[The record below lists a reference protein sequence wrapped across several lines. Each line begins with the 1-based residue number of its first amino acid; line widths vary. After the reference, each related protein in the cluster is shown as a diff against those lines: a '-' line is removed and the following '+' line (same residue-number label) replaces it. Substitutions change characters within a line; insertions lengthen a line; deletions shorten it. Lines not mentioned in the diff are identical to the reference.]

1 MADASNSTSTFT
13 LQGVGASSVLGSK
26 PNQEDRYTVLLPDE
40 FSGHTDSL
48 AFFAVYDGHASD
60 KVAEHAS
67 KNIRR
72 LLTISKELRQGNYES
87 AIEQAIQ
94 AEEKELLQGFW
105 AGEELYAVAGST
117 AALVFVNLTRGIL
130 VVANLGDSHVLL
142 GEADGADH
150 TSLRVE
156 RLTTSHKPE
165 HAGERHRIES
175 AGGTL
180 NTDSGVP
187 RVGGLNISRG
197 LGDLQYKLPLK
208 DIGEQSISGG
218 QEKVC
223 VEPSKKGDLVSSYP
237 SFKRYT
243 LQSDRR
249 YFLALTTDGVTNT
262 MDDETIMH
270 QIAESKHEG
279 MDADRV
285 AAKITEKAS
294 KAPSSDNATCVTV
307 FRDGHNLCK
316 MFESVVS
323 PPQVR
328 GRVPRVQTVA
338 RPAVATNIIDI
349 RSDEAET
356 QLRHSLEESIHAAC
370 HGEAAMPELL
380 LWDEKGLRYFEDVT
394 YAPSYYLTNEEIGL
408 LEKHKY
414 QIAEHIPSGSM
425 LIELG
430 SGNLRKIKILL
441 DALDELGREV
451 DYFALDV
458 SYQELHRTLSIV
470 PPGTFRHVRCFGL
483 LGTYD
488 DGRDWMHLPEIRSRS
503 KTILSLG
510 STLGSFQRP
519 EAADFLASFVT
530 PESNS
535 SLLIGLDGCKDADR
549 VLAAYND
556 PEGINR
562 RFIKH
567 GLERANEILGPDT
580 FDLDKWAVIGRWDA
594 AQGSHNQYYLPSE
607 DVSLAGKTIPA
618 GRRILAVKSH
628 KYDADDRDALCRRA
642 ELAVGDAWAS
652 KNQYNLLYL
661 EKP

>member
-1 MADASNSTSTFT
+1 
-13 LQGVGASSVLGSK
+13 
-26 PNQEDRYTVLLPDE
+26 
-40 FSGHTDSL
+40 
-48 AFFAVYDGHASD
+48 
-60 KVAEHAS
+60 
-67 KNIRR
+67 
-72 LLTISKELRQGNYES
+72 
-87 AIEQAIQ
+87 
-94 AEEKELLQGFW
+94 
-105 AGEELYAVAGST
+105 
-117 AALVFVNLTRGIL
+117 
-130 VVANLGDSHVLL
+130 
-142 GEADGADH
+142 
-150 TSLRVE
+150 
-156 RLTTSHKPE
+156 
-165 HAGERHRIES
+165 
-175 AGGTL
+175 
-180 NTDSGVP
+180 
-187 RVGGLNISRG
+187 
-197 LGDLQYKLPLK
+197 
-208 DIGEQSISGG
+208 
-218 QEKVC
+218 
-223 VEPSKKGDLVSSYP
+223 
-237 SFKRYT
+237 
-243 LQSDRR
+243 
-249 YFLALTTDGVTNT
+249 
-262 MDDETIMH
+262 
-270 QIAESKHEG
+270 
-279 MDADRV
+279 
-285 AAKITEKAS
+285 
-294 KAPSSDNATCVTV
+294 
-307 FRDGHNLCK
+307 

-328 GRVPRVQTVA
+328 GRVPRVQPAPRPVA
-338 RPAVATNIIDI
+338 ATNIIDI
-349 RSDEAET
+349 RSDKAET
-356 QLRHSLEESIHAAC
+356 QLRQSLEASIHAAC

-380 LWDEKGLRYFEDVT
+380 LWDEQGLRYFEDVT

-414 QIAEHIPSGSM
+414 QIAQHIPSGSM
-425 LIELG
+425 LVELG

-488 DGRDWMHLPEIRSRS
+488 DGHNWMQLPEIRSRS

-530 PESNS
+530 PENNS

-556 PEGINR
+556 SEGFNR

-580 FDLDKWAVIGRWDA
+580 FDLDKWDVIGRWDA
-594 AQGSHNQYYLPSE
+594 AHGSHNQYYVPSDE
-607 DVSLAGKTIPA
+607 VSLTGETIPA
-618 GRRILAVKSH
+618 GRSILAIKSH

-642 ELAVGDAWAS
+642 DLAVSDAWAS

>member
-1 MADASNSTSTFT
+1 MADASETSDTSNTFT
-13 LQGVGASSVLGSK
+13 LQGVGASSVPGSM
-26 PNQEDRYTVLLPDE
+26 PAQEDRYTILLPDE

-48 AFFAVYDGHASD
+48 AFFAIYDGHASD

-72 LLTISKELRQGNYES
+72 LLISSGELRQGNYES
-87 AIEQAIQ
+87 AIERAIQ
-94 AEEKELLQGFW
+94 AEEEELLQGFW
-105 AGEELYAVAGST
+105 AGEELFAVAGST
-117 AALVFVNLTRGIL
+117 AALVVVNLTRGIL

-142 GEADGADH
+142 GEADGEDH
-150 TSLRVE
+150 TSLKV
-156 RLTTSHKPE
+156 
-165 HAGERHRIES
+165 RHRIES

-180 NTDSGVP
+180 NTDGGVP
-187 RVGGLNISRG
+187 RVGGLNMSRA
-197 LGDLQYKLPLK
+197 LGDLQYKSPLK
-208 DIGEQSISGG
+208 DIGEQSLSSG
-218 QEKVC
+218 QEKAGI
-223 VEPSKKGDLVSSYP
+223 EPTKKGDLVSSYP
-237 SFKRYT
+237 SLKRYP

-249 YFLALTTDGVTNT
+249 YFLALITDGVTNT

-270 QIAESKHEG
+270 QIARSKQDG
-279 MDADRV
+279 MDADKV

-294 KAPSSDNATCVTV
+294 GVPDSDNATCVTTLL
-307 FRDGHNLCK
+307 FILLCR

-328 GRVPRVQTVA
+328 GRVPRVQPAPRPVA
-338 RPAVATNIIDI
+338 ATNIIDI
-349 RSDEAET
+349 RSDKAET
-356 QLRHSLEESIHAAC
+356 QLRQSLEASIHAAC

-380 LWDEKGLRYFEDVT
+380 LWDEQGLRYFEDVT

-414 QIAEHIPSGSM
+414 QIAQHIPSGSM
-425 LIELG
+425 LVELG

-488 DGRDWMHLPEIRSRS
+488 DGHNWMQLPEIRSRS

-530 PESNS
+530 PENNS

-556 PEGINR
+556 SEGFNR

-580 FDLDKWAVIGRWDA
+580 FDLDKWDVIGRWDA
-594 AQGSHNQYYLPSE
+594 AHGSHNQYYVPSDE
-607 DVSLAGKTIPA
+607 VSLTGETIPA
-618 GRRILAVKSH
+618 GRSILAIKSH

-642 ELAVGDAWAS
+642 DLAVSDAWAS